1 MGRRDSSHVH
11 RIPPLSRITT
21 DGNSSLLVYY
31 SAAFQSLSLEVQAIR
46 LNDRRSTP
54 MLRKS
59 LLVFTVMCTAILI
72 GCSKTETTNNSNSV
86 ATDGNKNTSA
96 TTTTTT
102 TTKTTTSSD
111 EKIGIAECD
120 DFIAKYDACVSSK
133 VPEMVRGPFK
143 NALADWRKQWKKL
156 AEDPANKEQLT
167 KACKQAA
174 EQQAAALKSYGCT
187 F

>member
-1 MGRRDSSHVH
+1 
-11 RIPPLSRITT
+11 
-21 DGNSSLLVYY
+21 
-31 SAAFQSLSLEVQAIR
+31 
-46 LNDRRSTP
+46 
-54 MLRKS
+54 MLRRTFLIFAVLS
-59 LLVFTVMCTAILI
+59 AVFLI
-72 GCSKTETTNNSNSV
+72 GCGKTETTNNSNST
-86 ATDGNKNTSA
+86 AMDSNKNTS

-102 TTKTTTSSD
+102 TSSTTTSS
-111 EKIGIAECD
+111 EKIGIPECD

-133 VPEMVRGPFK
+133 VPEMVRGQFK
-143 NALADWRKQWKKL
+143 NALADWRKNWKKL